1 MASRDE
7 LARLQAERV
16 RLLSMLAYEGQ
27 KTRPDW
33 SVLLGYVMVFAIG
46 VMIVGSFIDGE
57 TTSFR
62 GLALSIVIAGLAAYV
77 LSRKFSMFGTR
88 ISLLGALAGTPLGP
102 PSGEAEAR
110 QRLADCEAQIVR
122 LRDS

>member
-1 MASRDE
+1 
-7 LARLQAERV
+7 
-16 RLLSMLAYEGQ
+16 MLAYEEQ
-27 KTRPDW
+27 KIGPDW
-33 SVLLGYVMVFAIG
+33 STLLGYVMVFGIG
-46 VMIVGSFIDGE
+46 VMIVESLIDGE

-77 LSRKFSMFGTR
+77 LNRKFGMFGTR
-88 ISLLGALAGTPLGP
+88 ISLLGVLAGTPLGP

-122 LRDS
+122 LKDGRA